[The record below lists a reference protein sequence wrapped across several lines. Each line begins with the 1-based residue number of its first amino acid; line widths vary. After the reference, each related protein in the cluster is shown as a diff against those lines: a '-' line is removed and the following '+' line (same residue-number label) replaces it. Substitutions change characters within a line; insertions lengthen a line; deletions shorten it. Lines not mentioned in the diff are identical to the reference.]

1 MKWLEELTELLECP
15 ICKGD
20 LELSGNKL
28 CCKKCKKVY
37 LIKDK
42 IPVLLD
48 E

>member
-1 MKWLEELTELLECP
+1 MKWLEELIDLLECP
-15 ICKGD
+15 KCKG
-20 LELSGNKL
+20 ELMLFGNKL
-28 CCKKCKKVY
+28 CCKNCKKTY

>member
-1 MKWLEELTELLECP
+1 MKWLEELIDLLECP

-20 LELSGNKL
+20 LELLGNKL
-28 CCKKCKKVY
+28 HCKKCNKNY